1 MPAMDPTVL
10 VESDSTS
17 EIDEQTKT
25 WETSHS
31 AHEDP
36 THPESPVECGIG
48 HRVQASRSVLAL
60 VIDNECVFA
69 GLQGGDIVAWSLETY
84 DLVLSV
90 HAHQESVLD
99 LYLSED
105 GDLLFSSGGDSVIN
119 VWSTRTFDRLYSI
132 HTHHDVG
139 DIFAV
144 AYSSSLN
151 TIYCGGQNT
160 SIQWCGI
167 SQVDAATTQL
177 STAQLSKRTHRF
189 FDSRGPDGSR
199 APRPEPGS
207 DGVRPITEGGQVL
220 TFKRDHHKL
229 FSHHGYVYTMLL
241 VRGLI
246 ESAPNEEV
254 LLTGAGDGVVKLWR
268 LEQDKANAVPS
279 QMAKL
284 QNGDPVLSIAVDG
297 SFLYCGLAGGALN
310 IWNLDSHQ
318 LVKRITRHTGDL
330 WAVDIIHGVAVCGDS
345 NGVVKKFNSRFEE
358 VGSWAAHEGTM
369 LASAAGQY
377 KDRLIYATGGNDNT
391 VGIWDVTE
399 VSLSQGELPRINN
412 DEMVNCLAKFVGFK
426 TVSASPK
433 FSGECNQGAA
443 FLRRHCIYLG
453 AKTKLL
459 TTGEDTNPIVHAR
472 FNATSP
478 NKVDKTILF
487 YGHYDVVGADANRAK
502 WKTEPFQL
510 TSMDGFLYGRG
521 VSDNKGPILAAL
533 YAAAELARQKA
544 LPCDVVFLI
553 EGEEESGSQG
563 FHETVRAHKAQIGP
577 VDWILLAN
585 SYWLDDFNPCLT
597 YGLRG
602 VVHANLIVSSD
613 HPDLHSGIDGSALL
627 DEPLKDLTLLMSTLV
642 GPRGRINIPGVQDPV
657 LPLTEAEK
665 QRYADIAQILL
676 QRHPE
681 IADREALINSLMH
694 RWREPSLT
702 IHSIEVPGN
711 NKSTTTTISRKAKAS
726 LSVRLVPNQEAD
738 DIAAKLTI
746 YAQEQYDLLGSQ
758 NDLTVE
764 ITGKSDPWLGDPDN
778 EMFETLDEAITAAW
792 TPDQQNQKHQYPP
805 IQRNSQERATASKE
819 SSLAVKRKDSSDSLA
834 SHIDR
839 IIMSTTTSSAGKKSS
854 RQQSSLSRTVPTS
867 STLTNK
873 SGAISSSD
881 STRETSPTTRTEA
894 PINSTAEPVSGPS
907 GVRPIYIRE
916 GGSIPT
922 IRFLEKEF
930 SAPAANLPCGQA
942 SDNAHLLNR
951 QQEFFTNLLNND
963 LIHPSIP
970 RHSLN
975 TIADVATG
983 TGLWLTSLPKYL
995 RSIDNHN
1002 RSTRT
1007 LHGFDISA
1015 DQFPSSTKTTDPGYE
1030 VQFLVHDI
1038 RDRFPESYRGRYDLV
1053 NVGHLIAALREEE
1066 YAVAVRNL
1074 FEILKPNG
1082 HLQWTES
1089 KASTIGTIQL
1099 PTLEVKSIP
1108 GVDELFDESMSR
1120 VGFSLSPAHTVQQ
1133 FAMEMGF
1140 ARVERYTYSIS
1151 ERADLR
1157 AQARDW
1163 HGTIWRTVV
1172 PRALVQVG
1180 RAGSMQEAREMAK
1193 QWMKEIER
1201 EYGVFW
1207 PTVDMQVVVARKGE

>member
-1 MPAMDPTVL
+1 MPAMDPTAI

-25 WETSHS
+25 WETSLS
-31 AHEDP
+31 VHEDLN
-36 THPESPVECGIG
+36 HPKSPIECGIG

-144 AYSSSLN
+144 AYSSTLN

-160 SIQWCGI
+160 SIQWCDI
-167 SQVDAATTQL
+167 SQADAATTQL

-199 APRPEPGS
+199 APRPEAGS
-207 DGVRPITEGGQVL
+207 DGVRPLTEGGQVL
-220 TFKRDHHKL
+220 TFKRDHHRL

-246 ESAPNEEV
+246 ESAPSEEV
-254 LLTGAGDGVVKLWR
+254 LLTGAGDGAVKLWR
-268 LEQDKANAVPS
+268 LEQDKSNAVPT

-345 NGVVKKFNSRFEE
+345 NGIVKKFNSRFEE

-412 DEMVNCLAKFVGFK
+412 DEMVNCLAKFVSFK

-502 WKTEPFQL
+502 WKTDPFQL

-544 LPCDVVFLI
+544 LPCDVVFII

-563 FHETVRAHKAQIGP
+563 FHETVRAHKSQIGP
-577 VDWILLAN
+577 VDYILLAN

-627 DEPLKDLTLLMSTLV
+627 DEPLKDLTLLLGTLV

-702 IHSIEVPGN
+702 IHSVEVPGN

-738 DIAAKLTI
+738 DIAARLTM

-805 IQRNSQERATASKE
+805 IQRSPQERAAPSKE
-819 SSLAVKRKDSSDSLA
+819 PAGPAIKRKDSSDSLA

-839 IIMSTTTSSAGKKSS
+839 IIMSTTTSSAGKRSS
-854 RQQSSLSRTVPTS
+854 RKRSSLSRTVPTS
-867 STLTNK
+867 STLTHK
-873 SGAISSSD
+873 SGAVSSSD
-881 STRETSPTTRTEA
+881 ATRESSPVSHNETPVTPATG
-894 PINSTAEPVSGPS
+894 PISGPS

-942 SDNAHLLNR
+942 SDNAHLYNERL
-951 QQEFFTNLLNND
+951 
-963 LIHPSIP
+963 
-970 RHSLN
+970 
-975 TIADVATG
+975 
-983 TGLWLTSLPKYL
+983 
-995 RSIDNHN
+995 
-1002 RSTRT
+1002 
-1007 LHGFDISA
+1007 
-1015 DQFPSSTKTTDPGYE
+1015 
-1030 VQFLVHDI
+1030 
-1038 RDRFPESYRGRYDLV
+1038 
-1053 NVGHLIAALREEE
+1053 
-1066 YAVAVRNL
+1066 
-1074 FEILKPNG
+1074 
-1082 HLQWTES
+1082 
-1089 KASTIGTIQL
+1089 
-1099 PTLEVKSIP
+1099 
-1108 GVDELFDESMSR
+1108 
-1120 VGFSLSPAHTVQQ
+1120 
-1133 FAMEMGF
+1133 
-1140 ARVERYTYSIS
+1140 RVENLYKS
-1151 ERADLR
+1151 
-1157 AQARDW
+1157 
-1163 HGTIWRTVV
+1163 
-1172 PRALVQVG
+1172 
-1180 RAGSMQEAREMAK
+1180 REIFSYLFSKLPSKVRGA
-1193 QWMKEIER
+1193 
-1201 EYGVFW
+1201 
-1207 PTVDMQVVVARKGE
+1207 